1 MKLEQGI
8 SMPVEGGSRFS
19 TTSRDGGAALSS
31 GHDQAWQRAMEQAE
45 FAGWF
50 KDPGEGRQSSGSA
63 AAGDSTSAS
72 ETPSASRMTTGRSV
86 PMSHYSLFEPTQT
99 SRLRADSEG
108 EDSRAASSRVS
119 VSASSVGYVTG
130 GETGYAIRDEIAY
143 ATKDESAQGPV
154 NLGGVI
160 GSQLA
165 SLREVGTLAV
175 GSLVEFDVTTTS
187 AVGATPT
194 SRSWPIVSV
203 PLAATSSSEPVSAE
217 DGLTEEAAASPA
229 PGAQESAANAN
240 PNPKIRV
247 HVDWTEEGVR
257 VWLGV
262 DHDAEAALP
271 QVQRQ
276 LDRVLAESGSRL
288 LSLVCNGRPVMGQ
301 VDGSWAKRTS
311 LAISPPRPY
320 QQGFQGGD
328 WSAGQPMFHLDE
340 QVEQ

>member
-1 MKLEQGI
+1 MKLEQGV
-8 SMPVEGGSRFS
+8 SMPVDGSSRFS

-63 AAGDSTSAS
+63 AASDSTSAS
-72 ETPSASRMTTGRSV
+72 ETPPPSRMTTGRSV

-99 SRLRADSEG
+99 SPLRTDSEG
-108 EDSRAASSRVS
+108 ETSRAASSRVS
-119 VSASSVGYVTG
+119 VSASPTGYATG
-130 GETGYAIRDEIAY
+130 GETGYAIREEIAH
-143 ATKDESAQGPV
+143 AAKDDSPQGPV
-154 NLGGVI
+154 NLGVLI
-160 GSQLA
+160 SSLVA
-165 SLREVGTLAV
+165 SLRGVSPLAV
-175 GSLVEFDVTTTS
+175 GSTVDFDVTTTS
-187 AVGATPT
+187 AVGAMAT
-194 SRSWPIVSV
+194 SRAWPIAPV
-203 PLAATSSSEPVSAE
+203 PLAAISSSEPVSAE
-217 DGLTEEAAASPA
+217 DELEEAAASPA
-229 PGAQESAANAN
+229 PRAQESAANAD

-276 LDRVLAESGSRL
+276 LDRVLAESGSQL
-288 LSLVCNGRPVMGQ
+288 LSLVCNGRPVMGP
-301 VDGSWAKRTS
+301 VDGPWAKRTS
-311 LAISPPRPY
+311 LAMSPPGPY

-328 WSAGQPMFHLDE
+328 WSAGQPMFHLNE